1 MINRTVPRRYAQALL
16 MIATEKNA
24 LEQYEKEL
32 EAFAQILREEP
43 DLKKVMDN
51 PKILPEEK
59 KKILKNIIQDR
70 FDPLVSNFLFLV
82 VDKRREDILT
92 DIIREYK
99 NYADQARNIIDA
111 EVRSAVQLT
120 DKDFR
125 ELELKLSQ
133 ATGKKV
139 RLKSVI
145 DTSLIGGLIVRIGD
159 TVIDGSV
166 VKKLSLLKS
175 RLQQSQF
182 KGIGVIK

>member
-1 MINRTVPRRYAQALL
+1 MINRSVPRRYAQALL

-24 LEQYEKEL
+24 LEQYEQEL
-32 EAFAQILREEP
+32 ETFEQILTEEP
-43 DLKKVMDN
+43 NLKKIMDN

-59 KKILKNIIQDR
+59 KKMLKSVIKDR
-70 FDPLVSNFLFLV
+70 LSPIVSNFLFLIV
-82 VDKRREDILT
+82 EKRREGIFI

-99 NYADQARNIIDA
+99 YYADQARNIIDA

-125 ELELKLSQ
+125 ELEQRLSQ

-139 RLKSVI
+139 RLKSAI
-145 DTSLIGGLIVRIGD
+145 DTSLIGGVVVRVGD
-159 TVIDGSV
+159 TVMDGSI
-166 VKKLSLLKS
+166 VKKLSLLKN